1 LVGYRHAHLSDLATR
16 QLVVR
21 VVPRLRRQIEGHGQ
35 AGLALFQVLSVELV
49 RLAGSGMAR
58 VGAHHPGAIRLRQTR
73 LTVAHP
79 GNCMV
84 RMAMSRPIDV
94 LHLGRERVTCAF
106 EIDGLIVDPGPS
118 SAVENMLREL
128 SEPPRALLL
137 THIHLDHAGATGTLV
152 RRWPSLQ
159 VYVHERGAPHLV
171 DPSKL
176 LRSAGQLYGDDMDR
190 LWGEVLPVP
199 EENLHVLAGGETVE
213 GFRVAYTP
221 GHASHHVCYLHEE
234 TGDAYV
240 GDVAGVRIPPY
251 EHTVAPTPPPDID
264 VEAWLDSLHTV
275 ASWNPH
281 SLCLTH
287 FGQVTDVAEH
297 LHRVRSALL
306 GAADSARLDGEER
319 FIARLEQGLGEN
331 TDPATVEAF
340 EQ

>member
-1 LVGYRHAHLSDLATR
+1 
-16 QLVVR
+16 
-21 VVPRLRRQIEGHGQ
+21 
-35 AGLALFQVLSVELV
+35 
-49 RLAGSGMAR
+49 
-58 VGAHHPGAIRLRQTR
+58 
-73 LTVAHP
+73 
-79 GNCMV
+79 MV

-94 LHLGRERVTCAF
+94 LHLGRERVICAF

-199 EENLHVLAGGETVE
+199 EENLHVLVGGETVH

-221 GHASHHVCYLHEE
+221 GHASHHVCYFHEAC
-234 TGDAYV
+234 GDAYV
-240 GDVAGVRIPPY
+240 GDVAGVRIPPSDF
-251 EHTVAPTPPPDID
+251 VRPPTPPPDID
-264 VEAWLDSLHTV
+264 VEQWERSIDMV
-275 ASWNPH
+275 AAREPQT
-281 SLCLTH
+281 LALTH
-287 FGQVTDVAEH
+287 FGAVAEPLPH
-297 LHRVRSALL
+297 LEKMKGQLSRQADLVRRILDEHGDTPQAVQ
-306 GAADSARLDGEER
+306 AFIEESARLAAAADGGTSGALETAVPIEQTWMGLRRYWAKRAER
-319 FIARLEQGLGEN
+319 AGQPG
-331 TDPATVEAF
+331 
-340 EQ
+340 